1 MRARELE
8 RVERGAVARRRGGGD
23 LVGRDAQADG
33 FQIEAV
39 EFLAELDQRLVAA
52 GNDIRD
58 DRSHRLLDVLGGL
71 ALGRKESGKPI
82 GEIGVARVEPQRHGE
97 PLG

>member
-1 MRARELE
+1 MRSRASFSASSAARSQAAALE
-8 RVERGAVARRRGGGD
+8 ID
-23 LVGRDAQADG
+23 
-33 FQIEAV
+33 AV
-39 EFLAELDQRLVAA
+39 EFLAERDQRLVAA
-52 GNDIRD
+52 GHDLRD
-58 DRSHRLLDVLGGL
+58 DRSHRLLDVLGSL